1 MKILYIDHHAALPSS
16 GGDCRAVQLA
26 QVWQQSGDEVTIV
39 TAGYSHRRGKTPAM
53 QAETEERQAE
63 GLRFYLLAAPDGA
76 RGVGEYRKSVQA
88 FLKKL
93 YVNAPRLA
101 ERYRPELVIAAS
113 GYPYDFFC
121 AQRIAR
127 LARGKTVFELREPW
141 AEQRREQYAAEDS
154 RLNQCIAEY
163 AMGYA
168 LRGAD
173 AVVSFLQKGEEYCGE
188 KGISPARLTTLPVPA
203 PPQAAPKPLRE
214 EDAAALRALREKYPV
229 VAAYAGHLSARRLP
243 ELLVG
248 AAGNLREQGVAA
260 VIAGNGGYKQLL
272 RRMVRE
278 NGWENILLLDTQSE
292 GRQQT
297 LYQSADLL
305 YYGDDRRCDAKYGGC
320 APFLLR
326 LMQNGKP
333 LLTATHSAENA
344 AQKAGC
350 AIAAGE
356 VTQRGVEEA
365 LLQFISLNEEGRAA
379 LGRHAADAVR
389 TTHAAAQVARDYRS
403 ALLRL
408 WV

>member
-1 MKILYIDHHAALPSS
+1 MKILYIDHHAALPSA

-26 QVWQQSGDEVTIV
+26 QVWQQSGDDVTIV
-39 TAGYSHRRGKTPAM
+39 TAGHSHRQGKNPAM

-63 GLRFYLLAAPDGA
+63 GVRFFLLAAPDGA

-141 AEQRREQYAAEDS
+141 AERRREKYTAEDS
-154 RLNQCIAEY
+154 RINQCIAEY
-163 AMGYA
+163 ATGYA

-173 AVVSFLQKGEEYCGE
+173 AVVSFLQKGEEYCRE
-188 KGISPARLTTLPVPA
+188 KGITPAGLTTLPMPA

-214 EDAAALRALREKYPV
+214 EDAAALRVLREKYPV
-229 VAAYAGHLSARRLP
+229 VAAYTGQLNARRLP

-278 NGWENILLLDTQSE
+278 NGWENILLLDAQSE

-305 YYGDDRRCDAKYGGC
+305 YYGEDRRCDAKYGGC

-326 LMQNGKP
+326 LMQSGKP
-333 LLTATHSAENA
+333 LLTATHSAEND

-350 AIAAGE
+350 TIAAGE

-403 ALLRL
+403 VLLRL